1 MMRLVDCLLKSHEV
15 ARLFL
20 TDRKVP
26 HHNDTTVIPLV
37 VKQETESLKCAL
49 EILLDLYVDK

>member
-1 MMRLVDCLLKSHEV
+1 MITMVECFYNSHTV
-15 ARLFL
+15 ARGFL
-20 TDRKVP
+20 SDRKVP

-49 EILLDLYVDK
+49 EILLDLYVE